1 LDIGEK
7 KLIIFDFDG
16 TLIDSGP
23 DLALALNFMLEKL
36 GKNPFSE
43 EIIHGWVGNGAQ
55 ILVKRALLG
64 KTEIN
69 ETLDE
74 GLFTKALKIFL
85 DSYEKNVCVKTL
97 LYPYVKDTLEALQK
111 KEYILS
117 IVTNKPYSF
126 IEPILEGL
134 QIKSYFDYY
143 IGGDSLKEKKPS
155 PLPLL
160 HICEK
165 FKIDTTKALMVGDS
179 KNDIL
184 AAHAAKIDSVGV
196 SYGYNYGEDIASYQ
210 PNVVLHDISEILEV
224 L

>member
-1 LDIGEK
+1 LNIGEK
-7 KLIIFDFDG
+7 KLIMFDFDG

-36 GKNPFSE
+36 GRKPFSE
-43 EIIHGWVGNGAQ
+43 EMIHGWVGNGAQ
-55 ILVKRALLG
+55 TLVKRALLG
-64 KTEIN
+64 KTEIS
-69 ETLDE
+69 ETLEE

-85 DSYEKNVCVKTL
+85 ESYEKNICVKTL
-97 LYPYVKDTLEALQK
+97 LYPHVKDTLEVLQK
-111 KEYILS
+111 KDYILS
-117 IVTNKPYSF
+117 IVTNKPYDF

-134 QIKSYFDYY
+134 HIKDYFDYF

-165 FKIDTTKALMVGDS
+165 FKINTTKALMVGDS

-184 AAHAAKIDSVGV
+184 AAHAAKIDSIGV
-196 SYGYNYGEDIASYQ
+196 SYGYNYGEDIAISQ
-210 PNVVLHDISEILEV
+210 PSIVLHDFRKILEV